1 MNTPIEDQLR
11 DYFTMVDR
19 MQGSV
24 DATPATAATPTLS
37 LITNSPDT
45 NESTMEVMMLSPD
58 RNQPS
63 NRSRTWLLIAA
74 CVAAIALVG
83 GLIVAVG
90 SDDGVPADEPA
101 VTLAP
106 APAAPE
112 AGGISLIVPDSTDPF
127 TSALVDAVQVEADAL
142 STTLNLVSSSDSQA
156 VADAIAAAVDRGD
169 IGILT
174 LQVDD
179 TIRPSLEAA
188 RAAGIVVVG
197 LNTPIDGSDAV
208 DATIAYDDYISGQLA
223 GLAAVDTF
231 GKGTATIAMLDL
243 DDPST
248 EPADILRD
256 QGFLNG
262 FGIIAPCATVG
273 CGRDQV
279 DMTSNGS
286 EPATG
291 PYSGFGNSGDYE
303 IACHAATAGTIDGGR
318 SAMETCLAANSDINV
333 VYAFNEAAAEGAADA
348 IEAAGRT
355 GEVVISTI
363 GGSCNGVGL
372 VADGRITALALQ
384 SPAALSQAGMNAIER
399 IAEGDSLVANSS
411 ASDFVVPTPHT
422 AVNDNSGDGGYNA
435 MSSQRAADVCWN

>member
-1 MNTPIEDQLR
+1 MNAPIEDQLR

-24 DATPATAATPTLS
+24 DTTPHAPTLS

-45 NESTMEVMMLSPD
+45 NDSTMEVMMLSPD
-58 RNQPS
+58 RNESPT
-63 NRSRTWLLIAA
+63 RSRTWVLVAACIAA
-74 CVAAIALVG
+74 VALIG
-83 GLIVAVG
+83 GLIVTAG
-90 SDDGVPADEPA
+90 SDDGVPADEPV
-101 VTLAP
+101 VTDAP
-106 APAAPE
+106 LPAAPE
-112 AGGISLIVPDSTDPF
+112 EASISLIVSDSTDPF

-156 VADAIAAAVDRGD
+156 VADAVAEAIDRGD
-169 IGILT
+169 TGILT
-174 LQVDD
+174 LQIDD

-197 LNTPIDGSDAV
+197 LNTPVDESDAV
-208 DATIAYDDYISGQLA
+208 DASIAYDDYISGQLA
-223 GLAAVDTF
+223 GLAAGDAF
-231 GKGTATIAMLDL
+231 AGGPATIAMLDL
-243 DDPST
+243 EDPST

-262 FGIIAPCATVG
+262 FGIVAPCASIG

-279 DMTSNGS
+279 DMTSNGN
-286 EPATG
+286 EPANG
-291 PYSGFGNSGDYE
+291 PYTGFTGSGDYE
-303 IACHAATAGTIDGGR
+303 IACRAAAAGTIDGGR

-363 GGSCNGVGL
+363 GGSCYGVSL

-384 SPAALSQAGMNAIER
+384 PPEALAQAGTNAIER
-399 IAEGDSLVANSS
+399 IAEGGTVVANSS
-411 ASDFVVPTPHT
+411 AGDFVVPTPHT